1 MEIPLVEG
9 KKWVEIEEAYTEK
22 FGWYDGLDKLLNTK
36 RDVVGSKWIHE
47 LTASEEY
54 KLVQELRKRY
64 NKGEPNANNENKNE
78 KESSG

>member
-22 FGWYDGLDKLLNTK
+22 FGWYDGLDRLLNTK
-36 RDVVGSKWIHE
+36 RDVVGGKWIHE

-54 KLVQELRKRY
+54 
-64 NKGEPNANNENKNE
+64 NKGEPNAKNKNE
-78 KESSG
+78 K

>member
-36 RDVVGSKWIHE
+36 RDVVGAKWIHE

-64 NKGEPNANNENKNE
+64 NKGE
-78 KESSG
+78 